1 MASFQKYKTKDGWKW
16 MYKYYSSIDPLTG
29 KKKPSTKR
37 GFDTKK
43 QAQLH
48 AAQTEQ
54 DIANGTFIEDSKNPT
69 FEAVYKQW
77 YATHSLTLKPPSR
90 RAVRSKFKQQIL
102 PHFGKLKM
110 KDITKPYC
118 QEVVNKIAEK
128 IKSVDNMRMY
138 ANQVFDYAI
147 KMDIIQANPMAH
159 AVIPRKD
166 TEFDAE
172 AVELAEKRDYWEK
185 HEIKQFLNI
194 LKKDYPLMDYVMFHL
209 LIYTGARKGEVLALH
224 ESDIDSKNKT
234 LTLNKTLYQENNV
247 YTFQTPKTASSRRS
261 ISLDEVTF
269 KLLKKWITSEKKR
282 FLELGQKWNDKQLL
296 FTRQD
301 GTPLRLAY
309 PNDKLKE
316 IIRKHNIHP
325 ITVHG
330 LRHTHASLLFEAGAS
345 IKEVQERLGH
355 SNSKMTMDIYTHL
368 TKTVKERT
376 ATLFGEFMRS

>member
-1 MASFQKYKTKDGWKW
+1 MASFQKYKTKDGYKW
-16 MYKYYSSIDPLTG
+16 MYKYYSSIDPVTG

-37 GFDTKK
+37 GFNTKK
-43 QAQLH
+43 EAQLH

-54 DIANGTFIEDSKNPT
+54 EIASGTFIQEAKSPT
-69 FEAVYKQW
+69 FEDVYNQW
-77 YATHSLTLKPPSR
+77 YATHSPTIKPPSR
-90 RAVRSKFKQQIL
+90 RAVRSNFKQQIL

-118 QEVVNKIAEK
+118 QEVVNKIAKK

-138 ANQVFDYAI
+138 ANQVFEYAI
-147 KMDIIQANPMAH
+147 KMDIIQTNPMEYV
-159 AVIPRKD
+159 VIPRKD
-166 TEFDAE
+166 TEFNATE
-172 AVELAEKRDYWEK
+172 HVEKRDYWEK

-209 LIYTGARKGEVLALH
+209 LIYTGGRKGEVLALH
-224 ESDIDSKNKT
+224 EPDIDFKNKT
-234 LTLNKTLYQENNV
+234 LILNKTLYQENNA

-269 KLLKKWITSEKKR
+269 KLLRKWITSEKER
-282 FLELGQKWNDKQLL
+282 LLELGQKWSEKQLL
-296 FTRQD
+296 FSRQD

-316 IIRKHNIHP
+316 IIRKHNMHE

-355 SNSKMTMDIYTHL
+355 SDSKMTMDIYTHV
-368 TKTVKERT
+368 TKAVKEKT